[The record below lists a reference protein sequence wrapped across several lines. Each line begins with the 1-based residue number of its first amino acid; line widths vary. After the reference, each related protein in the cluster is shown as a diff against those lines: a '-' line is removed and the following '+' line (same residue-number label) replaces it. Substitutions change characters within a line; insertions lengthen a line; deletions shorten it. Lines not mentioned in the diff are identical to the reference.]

1 MIKKIV
7 SNELVRGSFVLFIA
21 FNIFNILNFVF
32 QFSMA
37 RMLGPVEYGVFA
49 VLMSMLYFMAIPSD
63 SIQSIVSRYTS
74 KFNVNGENGKIKSLI
89 TKSLKKG
96 ILFAFLIYL
105 LLMPFFYL
113 FSYFLNIS
121 FFLVLLTGLML
132 FTFFLIPTT
141 RGVLQGQKRF
151 NSLGINMVLDSGIKV
166 LISLYLVFIGW
177 SVYGAV
183 LSILLGSFIALI
195 LSFIPLRKTL
205 SEKSKSANFSGIYQ
219 YSSPIVFSIL
229 AILLMQ
235 SLDVIL
241 AKRFFSP
248 EVAGQYAVANLIGK
262 MIFFGTLAIS
272 KSMFPLSSEKFDD
285 GKNTNKIFY
294 RSLIIVLFL
303 CVSALLVLLLF
314 PELFVKVLFGEK
326 YLPVSNIIFNIGLA
340 FSFISLSN
348 LVVLYCISVNRK
360 INTFYMAGFVII
372 QVILL
377 WFFKSSLY
385 SFSIA
390 MMISSLLLF
399 IGSLIII
406 KKGK

>member
-63 SIQSIVSRYTS
+63 SIQTIVSRYTS

-248 EVAGQYAVANLIGK
+248 EIAGQYAVANLIGK

-377 WFFKSSLY
+377 WLFKSSLY

-406 KKGK
+406 KKGR

>member
-7 SNELVRGSFVLFIA
+7 SNELVRGSFVLFIT

-63 SIQSIVSRYTS
+63 SIQTIVSRYTS
-74 KFNVNGENGKIKSLI
+74 KFNVKEENGKIKSLI

-105 LLMPFFYL
+105 LLIPFFYL

-183 LSILLGSFIALI
+183 SSILLGSFIALV

-377 WFFKSSLY
+377 WLFKSSLY

-406 KKGK
+406 KKGR

>member
-7 SNELVRGSFVLFIA
+7 SNELVRGSFVLFIT

-63 SIQSIVSRYTS
+63 SIQTIVSRYTS
-74 KFNVNGENGKIKSLI
+74 KFNVKEENGKIKSLI

-183 LSILLGSFIALI
+183 SSILLGSFIALV

-377 WFFKSSLY
+377 WLFKSSLY

-406 KKGK
+406 KKGR

>member
-7 SNELVRGSFVLFIA
+7 SNELVRGSFVLFIT

-63 SIQSIVSRYTS
+63 SIQTIVSRYTS
-74 KFNVNGENGKIKSLI
+74 KFNVKEENGKIKSLI

-105 LLMPFFYL
+105 LLIPFFYL

-377 WFFKSSLY
+377 WLFKSSLY

-406 KKGK
+406 KKGR

>member
-7 SNELVRGSFVLFIA
+7 SNELVRGSFVLFIT

-63 SIQSIVSRYTS
+63 SIQTIVSRYTS

-105 LLMPFFYL
+105 LLIPFFYL

-183 LSILLGSFIALI
+183 SSILLGSFIALV

-248 EVAGQYAVANLIGK
+248 EIAGQYAVANLIGK

-377 WFFKSSLY
+377 WLFKSSLY

-406 KKGK
+406 KKGR

>member
-63 SIQSIVSRYTS
+63 SIQTIVSRYTS
-74 KFNVNGENGKIKSLI
+74 KFNVKEENGKIKSLI

-183 LSILLGSFIALI
+183 SSILLGSFIALV

-248 EVAGQYAVANLIGK
+248 EIAGQYAVANLIGK

-272 KSMFPLSSEKFDD
+272 KSMFPLSSEKFD
-285 GKNTNKIFY
+285 GGRNTNKIFY

-314 PELFVKVLFGEK
+314 PELFIKILFGEQ
-326 YLPVSNIIFNIGLA
+326 YLPVSNILFNMGLA

-372 QVILL
+372 QIILL
-377 WFFKSSLY
+377 WLFKSSLY

>member
-7 SNELVRGSFVLFIA
+7 SNELVRGSFVLFIT

-63 SIQSIVSRYTS
+63 SIQTIVSRYTS
-74 KFNVNGENGKIKSLI
+74 KFNVKEENGKIKSLI

-183 LSILLGSFIALI
+183 SSILLGSFIALV

-272 KSMFPLSSEKFDD
+272 KSMFPLSSEKFD
-285 GKNTNKIFY
+285 GGRNTNKIFY

-314 PELFVKVLFGEK
+314 PELFIKILFGEQ
-326 YLPVSNIIFNIGLA
+326 YLPVSNILFNMGLA

-372 QVILL
+372 QIILL
-377 WFFKSSLY
+377 WLFKSSLY

-406 KKGK
+406 KKGR

>member
-7 SNELVRGSFVLFIA
+7 SNELVRGSFVLFIT

-63 SIQSIVSRYTS
+63 SIQTIVSRYTS
-74 KFNVNGENGKIKSLI
+74 KFNVKEENGKIKSLI

-105 LLMPFFYL
+105 LLIPFFYL

-248 EVAGQYAVANLIGK
+248 EIAGQYAVANLIGK

-377 WFFKSSLY
+377 WLFKSSLY

-406 KKGK
+406 KKGR